1 MTDTSGEHLAE
12 EPQEERGAPG
22 SRDTGSDQAAG
33 GGSGRVPGDIEHEET
48 TSVEDENED
57 PTATFTNDPPQD
69 SVRAV
74 PPYEGR
80 KETANPEGS
89 TATGEVGGA
98 DVGGGTRPTTSPG
111 TDAPAPAS
119 TPGGEYASPADEQP
133 VREGD
138 ESAEEARGESAPTHT
153 PGVGR
158 GEDKR

>member
-1 MTDTSGEHLAE
+1 MTDTSGGHLAE

-33 GGSGRVPGDIEHEET
+33 GESGREPGDLDQREVTSAEE
-48 TSVEDENED
+48 ENEKH
-57 PTATFTNDPPQD
+57 TTEFTNAPPQN
-69 SVRAV
+69 SERAV

-111 TDAPAPAS
+111 TGEPVPSS
-119 TPGGEYASPADEQP
+119 TPGGEHASPANEQP
-133 VREGD
+133 VRSGD
-138 ESAEEARGESAPTHT
+138 KSADDAGGESAPTHT
-153 PGVGR
+153 PGTGR